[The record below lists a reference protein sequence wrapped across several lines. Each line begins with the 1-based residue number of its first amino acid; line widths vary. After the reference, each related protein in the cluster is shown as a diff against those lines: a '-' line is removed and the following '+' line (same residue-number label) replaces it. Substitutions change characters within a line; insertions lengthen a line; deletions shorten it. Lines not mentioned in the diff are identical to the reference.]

1 MSWIPF
7 LSKELTDLKYVYR
20 ALILLLIPL
29 MLGYPG
35 YSNAEGAK
43 EGLSG
48 EQKQAIEQ
56 RIVKQMKAGKIP
68 GLSVVLVEGDR
79 TVYQKSFG
87 VASKETGLPVNS
99 KTLFELGSTSKAFT
113 GLGILY
119 LEEEGLLNL
128 NDQVDKYIPWFY
140 MNYKGLP
147 VHITVAQLLHQTSGI
162 PYRTIGDIEAYSGQD
177 ALERTVRRLS
187 GGELDY
193 KPGERFQYATVNY
206 DVLGYIIEQVS
217 GQTYEEFMTSRILS
231 PLGLKHTY
239 SSRAEAY
246 ALPMM
251 ADGHKLSFLSQ
262 RTYDAPAY
270 KGNAPAG
277 YIVMNAEDMATWLKI
292 QSRAV
297 KLESPYRE
305 LIDKSHEADRTVAP
319 GADGS
324 SYAAGWQVFQKG
336 SGQLS
341 HAGSNP
347 NFSSNIVI
355 KPGEHL
361 GLAVLANSNSDY
373 TGAIVSDILSI
384 LEGKEL
390 KGASGD
396 MMLSLDRI
404 SSALIVLSGI
414 LGVLSLGYLIM
425 FVYECIQHKRK
436 AASWSTGNLARSA
449 VTLLFLGGLGY
460 CLYLL
465 PDVLFDRVPWSFV
478 HVWAPY
484 SLMPAMLTLFGAM
497 SVFLV
502 YFQLIRWFPK
512 ENDKLMFPLIVL
524 SFVSGFGNAFVIF
537 TINTALDRKDALFSG
552 LIVYFLLG
560 LTLYVLGQKLIQ
572 TEMVKLTGGLVYAK
586 RTELIHKVL
595 NAPYAKFEQ
604 MEDGNIHV
612 GLNNDSETIG
622 RLPGV
627 IISAF
632 TGTATMLCCL
642 VYLGTINFY
651 GLLVSIAIIALAA
664 GLYVAVGRSANRIWE
679 RTRDIQ
685 NTFFSMID
693 HLILGFKELSMN
705 KQRRADFQQDMNEC
719 CDEYRSKSILAS
731 IKFTNAFVIGELLFT
746 FVIGTVAFVFPV
758 IFSNVEVGELRAY
771 IFVFL
776 YMTNPL
782 HAVLDN
788 IPELFRIRVSWRR
801 IQALIEEIPSAEPE
815 TLPSH
820 AEPVQAG
827 RYLNGNFEISL
838 QDVTYVYEGNNG
850 MRDFNVGPLTLSFRS
865 GEITFITGG
874 NGSGK
879 TTLAKLLTGLYEPFG
894 GQLTLNGRKV
904 ASSELRELYST
915 VFSDFHL
922 FRTMYGINYN
932 SCEEDIEKYLQ
943 LLGLSEK
950 IKVDQGRFDHLN
962 LSTGQK
968 KRVALMISYLEDKD
982 IFLFDEWAA
991 DQDPEFKQ
999 YFYRTLL
1006 PELRVRNKCIIAI
1019 THDDHYYDA
1028 ADKVYKLTMGKVD
1041 TYQYRNNREAV
1052 FIGD

>member
-1 MSWIPF
+1 MKF
-7 LSKELTDLKYVYR
+7 VYR
-20 ALILLLIPL
+20 ILLLLLIPL
-29 MLGYPG
+29 MFGYPG
-35 YSNAEGAK
+35 YSSAEEAPDRI
-43 EGLSG
+43 SG
-48 EQKQAIEQ
+48 EKMQAIEQ

-87 VASKETGLPVNS
+87 VASKETGLPVTS
-99 KTLFELGSTSKAFT
+99 QTLFELGSTSKAFT
-113 GLGILY
+113 GLGVLY
-119 LEEEGLLNL
+119 LEEEGLLSL
-128 NDQVDKYIPWFY
+128 TDPVDKYIPWFH
-140 MNYKGLP
+140 MNYKKLP
-147 VHITVAQLLHQTSGI
+147 VQITIAQLLHQTSGI
-162 PYRTIGDIEAYSGQD
+162 PYRTIGDIEAYSGPD

-206 DVLGYIIEQVS
+206 DVLGYVIEQVS
-217 GQTYEEFMTSRILS
+217 GQSYEDFITARILF
-231 PLGLKHTY
+231 PLGLKSTY
-239 SSRAEAY
+239 SSRDEAY
-246 ALPMM
+246 ALPAMSE
-251 ADGHKLSFLSQ
+251 GHKLSFLSQ

-270 KGNAPAG
+270 QGNAPAG
-277 YIVMNAEDMATWLKI
+277 YIVMNAEDMANWLKI
-292 QSRAV
+292 QSGAV
-297 KLESPYRE
+297 KLESPYRK
-305 LIDKSHEADRTVAP
+305 LIEKSHEADRTVAP
-319 GADGS
+319 GGDGS

-373 TGAIVSDILSI
+373 TGAIVNDIMSI
-384 LEGKEL
+384 LEDKNL
-390 KGASGD
+390 KGSSGD

-414 LGVLSLGYLIM
+414 LSVLSLGYLIM

-436 AASWSTGNLARSA
+436 AADWSNGNLARLG
-449 VTLLFLGGLGY
+449 VTLVFLGGLGY

-484 SLMPAMLTLFGAM
+484 SLVPAMVTLFGALAL
-497 SVFLV
+497 FLL
-502 YFQLIRWFPK
+502 YFQLIRWFPR

-537 TINTALDRKDALFSG
+537 TINAALDRKDALFSG

-560 LTLYVLGQKLIQ
+560 LALYVLGQKLIQ

-586 RTELIHKVL
+586 RTELIQKVL

-604 MEDGNIHV
+604 MEEGNIHV

-632 TGTATMLCCL
+632 TGTATLLCCL

-651 GLLVSIAIIALAA
+651 GLLVSIAIIVLAA
-664 GLYVAVGRSANRIWE
+664 GLYVAVGKSANRIWE

-693 HLILGFKELSMN
+693 HLILGFKELSMK
-705 KQRRADFQQDMNEC
+705 KQRRADFQRDMDEC

-731 IKFTNAFVIGELLFT
+731 IKFTNAFVVGELLFT

-758 IFSNVEVGELRAY
+758 IFNNVEVGELRAY

-782 HAVLDN
+782 HSVLDN

-801 IQALIEEIPSAEPE
+801 IQSLIEEIPSGETAAIPVDEEP
-815 TLPSH
+815 PHAGHNSH
-820 AEPVQAG
+820 GE
-827 RYLNGNFEISL
+827 FEISL
-838 QDVTYVYEGNNG
+838 EEVTYAYEGNNG
-850 MRDFNVGPLTLSFRS
+850 MRVFRVGPLSLSFRS

-879 TTLAKLLTGLYEPFG
+879 TTLAKLLTGLYEPLG
-894 GQLTLNGRKV
+894 GNITLNGRKV
-904 ASSELRELYST
+904 SPSELKELYST

-922 FRTMYGINYN
+922 FRTMYGINYDH
-932 SCEEDIEKYLQ
+932 CEEDIQKYLQ
-943 LLGLSEK
+943 QLRLSEK
-950 IKVDQGRFDHLN
+950 IRVDQGKFDHLN

-1006 PELRVRNKCIIAI
+1006 PELRARNKCVIAI

-1041 TYQYRNNREAV
+1041 THPYSINREV
-1052 FIGD
+1052 VIVGN